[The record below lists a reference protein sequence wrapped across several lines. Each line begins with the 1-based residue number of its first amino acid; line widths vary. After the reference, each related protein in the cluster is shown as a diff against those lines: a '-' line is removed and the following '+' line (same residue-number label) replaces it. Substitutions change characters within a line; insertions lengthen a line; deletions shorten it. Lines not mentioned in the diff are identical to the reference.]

1 MSKRDVLDF
10 WQQES
15 CGEVYARGESVA
27 AQLQSQALA
36 RYELEP
42 YIPRFARFE
51 EGRGL
56 AVLEIGVGMGADH
69 LEWARQQ
76 PRRLVGLDATKRALA
91 HTQRRLS
98 LAGYTPELIHGDAEQ
113 LPFPSGIFDIV
124 YSWGVLHHTPDT
136 PGAIR
141 EVLRVLKPGGTARV
155 MIYHR
160 RSIVGLLLWLKY
172 ALLAGRPFR
181 SLDDVYAHH
190 LESPGTK
197 AYSVGDARRLFA
209 GFGKAAV
216 TPFLSFADLL
226 QGAAGARHG
235 GQADALARKLWP
247 RWLIQQF
254 FGSCGLY
261 LLVEARK
268 DGEPAS

>member
-1 MSKRDVLDF
+1 MSKRDVHDF

-15 CGEVYARGESVA
+15 CGEVYATGESVD

-42 YIPRFARFE
+42 YIPGFARFE

-56 AVLEIGVGMGADH
+56 TVLEIGVGMGADH
-69 LEWARQQ
+69 LEWARHR

-98 LAGYTPELIHGDAEQ
+98 LAGYTPDLIHADAEL
-113 LPFPSGIFDIV
+113 LPFPSETFDVV

-136 PGAIR
+136 PRAVR

-197 AYSVGDARRLFA
+197 AYSAGDARQLFA

-235 GQADALARKLWP
+235 GSLQTMARRLWP
-247 RWLIQQF
+247 RWLIRRF
-254 FGSCGLY
+254 FAPCGLY

-268 DGEPAS
+268 